1 MYPLRFKPIFQ
12 RYLWG
17 GFRLRDVLGKDTG
30 DQAAAESWELV
41 DHKDAQSEV
50 LYGSLAGQSLRQIIA
65 SDPEGILGKKLA
77 AQLAAE
83 SIPQPL
89 RNRFPLL
96 LKFLDASRD
105 LSIQVH
111 PDDAMGAT
119 LSPPD
124 LGKTEAWYV
133 MDAQPGAKI
142 YAGLKEGVDEAA
154 FRAAAD
160 AGKTP
165 EMMHSFEPKSGDC
178 VFIKAGTLHAI
189 GAGLLIAEIQ
199 QASNTTFRIDDWG
212 RVDADGNPR
221 QLHLSQGIAA
231 TDFSRGPVSAC
242 AGEKGDDFETLIACD
257 KFTFRR
263 YSLGDK
269 VTVGGD
275 GKFRIIAVTS
285 GSLMVQNDPS
295 ESPLAKAQ
303 TALLPASLAA
313 TALTAQ
319 GGETEFLE
327 ILVD

>member
-17 GFRLRDVLGKDTG
+17 GYRLRDVLGKDTG

-41 DHKDAQSEV
+41 DHKDAQSEI
-50 LYGSLAGQSLRQIIA
+50 LYGELAGKTLRQIIA
-65 SDPEGILGKKLA
+65 SNPEAVLGRALA
-77 AQLAAE
+77 SELASDSVPE
-83 SIPQPL
+83 SL
-89 RNRFPLL
+89 RSRFPLL

-111 PDDAMGAT
+111 PDDEMGQT

-133 MDAQPGAKI
+133 LEAQPGAKI
-142 YAGLKEGVDEAA
+142 YAGLKDGVDEAS

-160 AGKTP
+160 AGATP
-165 EMMHSFEPKSGDC
+165 EMMHSFEPKAGDC

-221 QLHLSQGIAA
+221 QLHLQQGIAA

-242 AGEKGDDFETLIACD
+242 VAQQQDGCETLIACD

-263 YSLGDK
+263 HTCGGT
-269 VTVGGD
+269 VTLGGD
-275 GKFRIIAVTS
+275 GKFRIVTVIS
-285 GSLMVQNDPS
+285 GSLDVQGDPS
-295 ESPLAKAQ
+295 GKSLARAQ
-303 TALLPASLAA
+303 TVLLPAALDA
-313 TALTAQ
+313 TDLTAVD
-319 GGETEFLE
+319 GEAEFLE
-327 ILVD
+327 ILV

>member
-30 DQAAAESWELV
+30 TESAAESWELV
-41 DHKDAQSEV
+41 DHKDAQSEI
-50 LYGSLAGQSLRQIIA
+50 LHGPLAGQTLRQIIA
-65 SDPEGILGKKLA
+65 SDAAAIFGDKLA
-77 AQLAAE
+77 QSLAAE
-83 SIPQPL
+83 SIPEPL

-119 LSPPD
+119 LAPPD

-142 YAGLKEGVDEAA
+142 YAGLKDGVDEAT
-154 FRAAAD
+154 FREAAA

-165 EMMHSFEPKSGDC
+165 DMMHSFEPTAGDC
-178 VFIKAGTLHAI
+178 VFIEAGTLHAI

-212 RVDADGNPR
+212 RVDADGKPR
-221 QLHLSQGIAA
+221 DLHLEQGIAA
-231 TDFSRGPVSAC
+231 TDFSRGPVSIC
-242 AGEKGDDFETLIACD
+242 QPTLAGGCETLIACD
-257 KFTFRR
+257 KFTLRR
-263 YSLGDK
+263 HRSNDS
-269 VTVGGD
+269 VSVGGD
-275 GKFRIIAVTS
+275 GRFRIITPTR
-285 GSLMVQNDPS
+285 GSIRIENDPS
-295 ESPLAKAQ
+295 PDELSKAQ
-303 TALLPASLAA
+303 TALLPAALEA
-313 TALTAQ
+313 TVLHPTADD
-319 GGETEFLE
+319 TEFLE
-327 ILVD
+327 MLVE